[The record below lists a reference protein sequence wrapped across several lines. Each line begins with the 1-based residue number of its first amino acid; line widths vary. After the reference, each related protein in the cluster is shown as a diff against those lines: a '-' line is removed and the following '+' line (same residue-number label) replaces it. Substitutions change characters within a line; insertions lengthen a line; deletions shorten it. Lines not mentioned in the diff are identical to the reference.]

1 MYIPHFFIG
10 FDITLKKEVGKE
22 KEVHWLFT
30 ALPGNAVL
38 FLLLVWVEN
47 KGEHVNYWESTSCFC
62 YSTQLGR
69 GFVNSHL
76 AYWKIL

>member
-10 FDITLKKEVGKE
+10 FDITLKKEVGRE

-47 KGEHVNYWESTSCFC
+47 KGEHVNY
-62 YSTQLGR
+62 
-69 GFVNSHL
+69 
-76 AYWKIL
+76 